1 MGEQAHR
8 TNRALKAAGA
18 EVAEVVEMVEEDLIR
33 KKKQGRHSPIRG
45 LPPTDPCSGKAGH
58 ARDVREHYGR
68 GPDNTYDRT
77 AFFKKMPAG
86 DPRTHRK
93 VILSAAVPESV
104 GSVVTRIIQTNIFP
118 ELQSVSDLLRWA
130 LSRGLEDLLKI
141 DASVRGLSQGM
152 VGIDQMLQEDK
163 TYGEWIETQIQSLR
177 ELVQTHNAAGRA
189 EFGMRAIYQF
199 AQRVREMPVTG
210 SGAVWTA
217 EYLRKLEEQFGAD
230 IRKATEEAKKEA
242 RAGKRRQRKMVRF
255 RHDPGEEAEHDNTD
269 WGPQEFQVLDE
280 LAGWESW
287 MPAGF
292 AESKKGGVS

>member
-8 TNRALKAAGA
+8 ANRGLK
-18 EVAEVVEMVEEDLIR
+18 AEVVEMGEDGSTLTPE
-33 KKKQGRHSPIRG
+33 KKHCGGARRNSPIRG
-45 LPPTDPCSGKAGH
+45 LPPTEPGSGKAGH

-130 LSRGLEDLLKI
+130 LSRGLEALLEI
-141 DASVRGLSQGM
+141 DSGVRGLSQGM

-217 EYLRKLEEQFGAD
+217 GYLRKLEEQFGAD

-242 RAGKRRQRKMVRF
+242 KGEKRRQRKRMQF
-255 RHDPGEEAEHDNTD
+255 RAAPGEDVDGGAPED

-292 AESKKGGVS
+292 AESNKGGK